1 VDVDQ
6 EARRLYALPPEEFVA
21 ARDALA
27 AQARSDGDRDAASRI
42 KALRRPTVV
51 AWLANLLARERPDEV
66 RELGRIG
73 AALREATATLS
84 GDDLKALSRQQQRLV
99 SALVGQAV
107 ELAAASGRAV
117 GADAR
122 RGVEDTIR
130 AALADADA
138 AEALAAATLS
148 DGLAPETGFPDG
160 LGADGAVAVLRPVPR
175 ATSDDEDDPEAAR
188 AAAHRAELDAARRR
202 AQVAEAQERAA
213 RQRHGRAVK
222 AAEAA
227 DLHVAATAD
236 EVDRLRA
243 LLDEAVEQA
252 ESAAAESETADAE
265 VDEASAALEQA
276 EAESEAARAALA
288 ALEG

>member
-1 VDVDQ
+1 VDVEE
-6 EARRLYALPPEEFVA
+6 EAGGLYALMPEEFVA

-27 AQARSDGDRDAASRI
+27 AQARVDGDRDAAARI

-84 GDDLKALSRQQQRLV
+84 GEDLKALSRQQQRLV

-107 ELAAASGRAV
+107 ELAAAAGRTV

-122 RGVEDTIR
+122 RGVEDTVR

-148 DGLAPETGFPDG
+148 DGLEPPSAFPGG
-160 LGADGAVAVLRPVPR
+160 LGSDGSVALLRPR
-175 ATSDDEDDPEAAR
+175 ATPPDADPAAGREAR
-188 AAAHRAELDAARRR
+188 RREELDAARRR
-202 AQVAEAQERAA
+202 AQLAQAQERAA
-213 RQRHGRAVK
+213 QQRHDRAVK

-227 DLHVAATAD
+227 DLHVAATSD
-236 EVDRLRA
+236 EVERLRA

-265 VDEASAALEQA
+265 VDAAAAALESAQA
-276 EAESEAARAALA
+276 EAEAAREALA
-288 ALEG
+288 ALEI

>member
-1 VDVDQ
+1 VDVEG
-6 EARRLYALPPEEFVA
+6 EARGLYALMPEEFVA

-27 AQARSDGDRDAASRI
+27 AQARADGDRDAAARI

-107 ELAAASGRAV
+107 ELAAASGRTV

-148 DGLAPETGFPDG
+148 DGLEPVPAFPGG
-160 LGADGAVAVLRPVPR
+160 LGADGSVAVLRPRP
-175 ATSDDEDDPEAAR
+175 AAPDADPAAEREAR
-188 AAAHRAELDAARRR
+188 RKEELDAARRR
-202 AQVAEAQERAA
+202 SQLADAQERAA
-213 RQRHGRAVK
+213 RQRHERAVK
-222 AAEAA
+222 AAAAA
-227 DLHVAATAD
+227 DLHVAATSD
-236 EVDRLRA
+236 EVERLRA

-252 ESAAAESETADAE
+252 ESAAAESDAADAE
-265 VDEASAALEQA
+265 VDDAAAALESAQA
-276 EAESEAARAALA
+276 EAEAAREALA
-288 ALEG
+288 ALET